1 MFQRVRIAFYQRY
14 KRESRGDEN
23 TEKQFTCGHRQG
35 IPSDFNELLK
45 ISSFKSDLLRF
56 LFKKC
61 EDPVHSAILEKKIFY
76 CATINESVTSRMKH

>member
-35 IPSDFNELLK
+35 IPSDFNELL
-45 ISSFKSDLLRF
+45 I
-56 LFKKC
+56 
-61 EDPVHSAILEKKIFY
+61 
-76 CATINESVTSRMKH
+76 